1 MSRRIR
7 RIDSEPPRITRMVD
21 VRHRIVDGPVARE
34 GLLAAAEAQR
44 IREEAPQII
53 ARALARG
60 WARRA
65 DA

>member
-1 MSRRIR
+1 MSRRTR
-7 RIDSEPPRITRMVD
+7 RIDSEPPRFTRMVD

-34 GLLAAAEAQR
+34 GMLEAAESQR

-60 WARRA
+60 WATRA
-65 DA
+65 NP

>member
-34 GLLAAAEAQR
+34 GLLEAAESQR
-44 IREEAPQII
+44 LREEAPQII
-53 ARALARG
+53 ARALSRG
-60 WARRA
+60 WVRRA
-65 DA
+65 NP

>member
-1 MSRRIR
+1 MIR
-7 RIDSEPPRITRMVD
+7 RTRKIDSEPPRVTRMVD

-34 GLLAAAEAQR
+34 GLLEAAESQR

-65 DA
+65 NP

>member
-1 MSRRIR
+1 MSRRNR
-7 RIDSEPPRITRMVD
+7 KIDSEPQRMTRMVD
-21 VRHRIVDGPVARE
+21 VKHRIVDGPVARE

-44 IREEAPQII
+44 LREEAPQIM

>member
-1 MSRRIR
+1 MSRRTR
-7 RIDSEPPRITRMVD
+7 RIDSEPPRVTRMVD

-34 GLLAAAEAQR
+34 GLLEAAEAQR
-44 IREEAPQII
+44 LREEAPQII
-53 ARALARG
+53 AHALARG